1 MRLIIVTIDHINA
14 LLKNEDQDVCAPR
27 RVSSF
32 NFMNMLIHVEY
43 LLELSKILPNK
54 GGIIACTHRAG
65 ILVIVNFLVWLRCQL
80 IMNFLFVGILMLE

>member
-14 LLKNEDQDVCAPR
+14 LLKNEDVCAPR

-32 NFMNMLIHVEY
+32 NFMNMSIHVEY

-54 GGIIACTHRAG
+54 ISRGQEAADMTEDSSIGSMC
-65 ILVIVNFLVWLRCQL
+65 
-80 IMNFLFVGILMLE
+80 